1 MLRHTALFMW
11 RDTTTDE
18 QKLAAL
24 KGLAYLRYGSPS
36 VREVDFGN
44 DLHGGS
50 ATFLRTKP
58 WDRTPLWDARA
69 EGPPSNF
76 DMALHLDFDD
86 PPGLEAYNADDAHHE
101 VAVYNASV
109 CRPERTARVD
119 WWYDGPPR
127 GERGG
132 VRHTALYLWTD
143 EAADAE
149 RDAVR
154 RAFASLEGSG
164 VRSVQV
170 ADNVGTLRTDYD
182 LLVDIEADDL
192 EAASSLLESDAY
204 ASALARAATATKF
217 EWTARITHAIRMG

>member
-1 MLRHTALFMW
+1 MLRHTALFLW

-36 VREVDFGN
+36 VREVDFGE
-44 DLHGGS
+44 DLRGGS
-50 ATFLRTKP
+50 ATFLGTKP
-58 WDRTPLWDARA
+58 WERTPLWNART
-69 EGPPSNF
+69 EGPPSDF

-86 PPGLEAYNADDAHHE
+86 QGGLDAYNSDQAHHE

-127 GERGG
+127 GQRGG
-132 VRHTALYLWTD
+132 VRHTELYLWTD
-143 EAADAE
+143 EAGDAD

-182 LLVDIEADDL
+182 LIVDIETDDAD
-192 EAASSLLESDAY
+192 AATSLLGSSAY

-217 EWTARITHAIRMG
+217 EWTARITHTIGMG